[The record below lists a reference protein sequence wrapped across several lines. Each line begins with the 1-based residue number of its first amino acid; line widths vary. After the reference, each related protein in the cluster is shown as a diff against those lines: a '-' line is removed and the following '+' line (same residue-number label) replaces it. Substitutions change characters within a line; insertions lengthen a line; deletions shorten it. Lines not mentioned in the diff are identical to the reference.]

1 MEPFD
6 FQSNTR
12 LIFGEGAISRL
23 GSLARELG
31 FRRTL
36 VTADRGLVRCGHFAA
51 AAGHLEAAGIHVVGF
66 HDFTENPDT
75 RMLEAGRDVAA
86 RENIDSLIGLGGGS
100 SMDCAKGV
108 NFLLTNGG
116 TMKDYWGVGKA
127 TRPMLPMIGI
137 PTTAGTGSEAQSAAL
152 ITDATTHV
160 KMACLDPKAVFKI
173 ALLDPTLTVSQP
185 REVTAITGFDAMS
198 HAVETYVTAK
208 RNAFSDMFAR
218 EAWRMLEGNYERVLT
233 HPTDIEAR
241 AAMQLGAYYA
251 GMAIEGSMLGAT
263 HACANPLTA
272 YYGTTHGVA
281 IALLLPQVVRWNAGV
296 AGSRYQELLSLSGN
310 ASSKKKAGEA
320 LAGRLEQLAQ
330 AGGLPARLRSVG
342 VAENELEALAAEAAA
357 QWTGRYNPRP
367 FDATGALEIYRWAY

>member
-12 LIFGEGAISRL
+12 LIFGEGALSRL

-36 VTADRGLVRCGHFAA
+36 VTADPGLVRCGHFAA

-66 HDFTENPDT
+66 HDFSENPDT
-75 RMLEAGRDVAA
+75 RMLEAGRDLAA
-86 RENIDSLIGLGGGS
+86 RQAIDSLVGLGGGS

-127 TRPMLPMIGI
+127 TQPMLPMIGI
-137 PTTAGTGSEAQSAAL
+137 PTTAGTGSEAQSGAL
-152 ITDATTHV
+152 ITDAATHV

-185 REVTAITGFDAMS
+185 IEVTAITGFDAIA

-208 RNAFSDMFAR
+208 RNAFSDSFSR
-218 EAWRMLEGNYERVLT
+218 EAWRMLEGNYERVLAY
-233 HPTDIEAR
+233 PADIEAR

-251 GMAIEGSMLGAT
+251 GVAIESSMLGAT

-272 YYGTTHGVA
+272 HYGTTHGVA

-310 ASSKKKAGEA
+310 ASSEKEAGEM
-320 LAGRLEQLAQ
+320 LARRLEQLAK
-330 AGGLPARLRSVG
+330 AGGLPNRLRSVG
-342 VAENELEALAAEAAA
+342 VPESELETLADEAAA